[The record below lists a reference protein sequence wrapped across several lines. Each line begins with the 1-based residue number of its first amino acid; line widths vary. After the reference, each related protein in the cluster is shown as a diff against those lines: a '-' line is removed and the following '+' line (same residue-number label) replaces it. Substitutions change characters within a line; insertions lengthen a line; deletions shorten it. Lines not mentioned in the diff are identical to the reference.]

1 MPNLTLPITQDAII
15 GELLDDYPQALG
27 VIEKHFGG
35 ACFTCPGV
43 RMETIGFGA
52 MIHGLKPEA
61 IVEEINA
68 AIGSSYS
75 LPRPPTL

>member
-15 GELLDDYPQALG
+15 GDLLDDYPQAFK
-27 VIEKHFGG
+27 VIEKHFGS

-43 RMETIGFGA
+43 RMETIGFGE

-68 AIGSSYS
+68 AIGSSNPF
-75 LPRPPTL
+75 PRPPAL